1 MKIFEI
7 LDKGNSY
14 WRLTVTP
21 TRIAIKIKSGENIE
35 SDIYRAFLNIANN
48 LNDVDKAYR
57 GKLSKNE
64 LRIDMYNDSKTVMKT
79 FYIKD
84 YI

>member
-21 TRIAIKIKSGENIE
+21 TRIAIKIKSGENID

-64 LRIDMYNDSKTVMKT
+64 LRIDMYNDSKSVMKT